1 MFRSFTGNTVMQ
13 AFLKRSKSFFIRQYN
28 RFRSQSL
35 FRKIF
40 LIAGGLAALIGVLVL
55 TFVMLVWAGFFG
67 KLPDKKELA
76 EVENPAATEVY
87 SADSVLLGRYFIQER
102 STIRYEDL
110 PKHVEDA
117 LLATEDVRFYKHRGI
132 DMISLARVLVK
143 SLLLQKESSGGG
155 STITQQLA
163 KNLYP
168 RKSYRY
174 LSLPINK
181 TREMIIA
188 WRLESVYDK
197 KSILTLYVNTIPFAD
212 NTYGIDAAAQRF
224 FSVRTNK
231 LNVEQGAV
239 LVGMLKATHLY
250 NPRLFP
256 ERAKGRR
263 DVVFAQMVK
272 YEMLDADKAG
282 KLTEAPLQLKYKLIT
297 RHKGL
302 APYFRSHIR
311 KELLEWA
318 RENKKPNGEPY
329 DIYTDGLKV
338 YTTLDSRMQKYAEDA
353 VKSQM
358 TSLQKKFNQ
367 HWGSREPWYNQPQVV
382 RDGVRRSV
390 RYRKLKEQGL
400 PENEIQKVMER
411 KVPMTIFT
419 WQGPKEVKMS
429 PLDSVKHYLKFLNAG
444 FIAME
449 PQTGAVRAWVGGIDH
464 SYFEYDHIKTSTKRQ
479 VGSTFKP
486 IVYAAA
492 IEKGIKPC
500 DFISAEKTTYT
511 NIEDMDVWSP
521 SNNDGNYEFKYSME
535 GALAYSVNTVS
546 VKVLE
551 KAGIPNTISLARKM
565 GITSTVPDVPSIALG
580 VADISMTEMV
590 AAYAS
595 FVNNGKAVTP
605 YFITSITTN
614 KGKPLYSAKP
624 ERQKQALSPRT
635 AEMMVHMLK
644 RTVNEGTAGK
654 LRWEYGVYNDLG
666 GKTGTTQSNADG
678 WFISVSPSLVVGS
691 WVGADD
697 PRVRFRATS
706 LGQGSSTALP
716 ITAKFYQAMNKDKNF
731 KSLTQAKFPALS
743 RSAQSALG
751 CPLYKSDMNFWE
763 SIFGVPE
770 ERKEIRRDFGDDPKK
785 KKNLLRKLFKKK
797 DLSAALE
804 ENVD

>member
-1 MFRSFTGNTVMQ
+1 
-13 AFLKRSKSFFIRQYN
+13 
-28 RFRSQSL
+28 
-35 FRKIF
+35 
-40 LIAGGLAALIGVLVL
+40 
-55 TFVMLVWAGFFG
+55 
-67 KLPDKKELA
+67 
-76 EVENPAATEVY
+76 
-87 SADSVLLGRYFIQER
+87 
-102 STIRYEDL
+102 
-110 PKHVEDA
+110 
-117 LLATEDVRFYKHRGI
+117 
-132 DMISLARVLVK
+132 
-143 SLLLQKESSGGG
+143 
-155 STITQQLA
+155 
-163 KNLYP
+163 
-168 RKSYRY
+168 
-174 LSLPINK
+174 
-181 TREMIIA
+181 MIIA

-197 KSILTLYVNTIPFAD
+197 KSILTLYLNTIPFAD

-231 LNVEQGAV
+231 LGVEQGAV

-256 ERAKGRR
+256 DRARNRR
-263 DVVFAQMVK
+263 DVVFGQMVK
-272 YEMLDADKAG
+272 YEMLDAEKAA
-282 KLTEAPLQLKYKLIT
+282 KLTEAPLKLKYKLIT

-318 RENKKPNGEPY
+318 RENKKSNGEPY

-338 YTTLDSRMQKYAEDA
+338 YTTLDSRMQKYAEEA

-358 TSLQKKFNQ
+358 TLLQKKFDQ
-367 HWGSREPWYNQPQVV
+367 HWASREPWYNQPQVV
-382 RDGVRRSV
+382 RDAVRRSS
-390 RYRKLKEQGL
+390 RYRGLQEQGL
-400 PENEIQKVMER
+400 PENEIQKIMER

-419 WQGPKEVKMS
+419 WQGQKEVKMS

-464 SYFEYDHIKTSTKRQ
+464 NYFEYDHVKTTTKRQ

-492 IEKGIKPC
+492 LEKGVKPC

-551 KAGIPNTISLARKM
+551 KAGISNTISLARKM
-565 GITSTVPDVPSIALG
+565 GISSSVPDVPSIALG

-595 FVNNGKAVTP
+595 FVNNGKSVKP
-605 YFITSITTN
+605 IYITSITTGR
-614 KGKPLYSAKP
+614 GKQLYSAKP
-624 ERQKQALSPRT
+624 EKQEQVLSPRT

-678 WFISVSPSLVVGS
+678 WFISVAPKLVVGA

-716 ITAKFYQAMNKDKNF
+716 ITAKFYQALNKDKNLRDV
-731 KSLTQAKFPALS
+731 SQSKFPALS

-770 ERKEIRRDFGDDPKK
+770 EKKEIRRDFGDDPKK

-797 DLSAALE
+797 DLSASID
-804 ENVD
+804 ENGE

>member
-1 MFRSFTGNTVMQ
+1 MNSK
-13 AFLKRSKSFFIRQYN
+13 FLTQVKSFLIRQYS
-28 RFRSQSL
+28 RFRQQSL
-35 FRKIF
+35 LRKTL
-40 LIAGGLAALIGVLVL
+40 LIAGSLMALGGAFIV
-55 TFVMLVWAGFFG
+55 TFVLMVWAGFFG
-67 KLPDKKELA
+67 RLPDKKELA

-110 PKHVEDA
+110 PKHVEQA
-117 LLATEDVRFYKHRGI
+117 LLATEDVRFYDHKGI
-132 DMISLARVLVK
+132 DVISLFRVLVK
-143 SLLLQKESSGGG
+143 SVLLQNESSGGG

-168 RKSYRY
+168 RKSHRY

-181 TREMIIA
+181 VREMIIA

-197 KSILTLYVNTIPFAD
+197 KSILTLYLNTIPFAD

-231 LNVEQGAV
+231 LGVEQGAV

-256 ERAKGRR
+256 DRARNRR
-263 DVVFAQMVK
+263 DVVFGQMVK
-272 YEMLDADKAG
+272 YEMLDAEKAA
-282 KLTEAPLQLKYKLIT
+282 KLTEAPLKLKYKLIT

-318 RENKKPNGEPY
+318 RENKKSNGEPY

-338 YTTLDSRMQKYAEDA
+338 YTTLDSRMQKYAEEA

-358 TSLQKKFNQ
+358 TLLQKKFDQ
-367 HWGSREPWYNQPQVV
+367 HWASREPWYNQPQVV
-382 RDGVRRSV
+382 RDAVRRSS
-390 RYRKLKEQGL
+390 RYRGLQEQGL
-400 PENEIQKVMER
+400 PENEIQKIMER

-419 WQGPKEVKMS
+419 WQGQKEVKMS

-464 SYFEYDHIKTSTKRQ
+464 NYFEYDHVKTTTKRQ

-492 IEKGIKPC
+492 LEKGVKPC

-551 KAGIPNTISLARKM
+551 KAGISNTISLARKM
-565 GITSTVPDVPSIALG
+565 GISSSVPDVPSIALG

-595 FVNNGKAVTP
+595 FVNNGKSVKP
-605 YFITSITTN
+605 IYITSITTGR
-614 KGKPLYSAKP
+614 GKQLYSAKP
-624 ERQKQALSPRT
+624 EKQEQVLSPRT

-678 WFISVSPSLVVGS
+678 WFISVAPKLVVGA

-716 ITAKFYQAMNKDKNF
+716 ITAKFYQALNKDKNLRDV
-731 KSLTQAKFPALS
+731 SQSKFPALS

-770 ERKEIRRDFGDDPKK
+770 EKKEIRRDFGDDPKK

-797 DLSAALE
+797 DLSASID
-804 ENVD
+804 ENGE

>member
-1 MFRSFTGNTVMQ
+1 MARKS
-13 AFLKRSKSFFIRQYN
+13 LSKLISFFSSLYS
-28 RFRSQSL
+28 RFRKQSL
-35 FRKIF
+35 VRKVL
-40 LIAGGLAALIGVLVL
+40 LIAGGLFILCG
-55 TFVMLVWAGFFG
+55 TFVFVFVLLVWIGFFG

-76 EVENPAATEVY
+76 EVEHPAATEVY

-117 LLATEDVRFYKHRGI
+117 LLATEDVRFYDHKGI
-132 DMISLARVLVK
+132 DVISLMRVFVK
-143 SLLLQKESSGGG
+143 SLLLQNESSGGG

-168 RKSYRY
+168 RKSHGF
-174 LSLPINK
+174 LSLPVNK
-181 TREMIIA
+181 VREMIIA
-188 WRLESVYDK
+188 WRLESIYDK
-197 KSILTLYVNTIPFAD
+197 KSILTLYLNTIPFAD

-231 LNVEQGAV
+231 LSVEQGAV
-239 LVGMLKATHLY
+239 LVGMLKATHFY

-256 ERAKGRR
+256 DRAKTRR
-263 DVVFAQMVK
+263 DVVFSQMVK
-272 YEMLDADKAG
+272 YEMLEAEKAAQL
-282 KLTEAPLQLKYKLIT
+282 KEKPLTLKYKLLT

-318 RENKKPNGEPY
+318 RNNTKPNGEPY
-329 DIYTDGLKV
+329 NIYTDGLKV
-338 YTTLDSRMQKYAEDA
+338 YTTLDSKMQQYAEEA
-353 VKSQM
+353 VKAQM
-358 TSLQKKFNQ
+358 TLLQKKFDQ
-367 HWGSREPWYNQPQVV
+367 HWAGREPWYNQPQVV

-390 RYRKLKEQGL
+390 RYRSMKERGL
-400 PENEIQKVMER
+400 SDKEIQKEMER

-419 WQGPKEVKMS
+419 WQGPREVNMS

-444 FIAME
+444 FLAMD
-449 PQTGAVRAWVGGIDH
+449 PKTGAVRAWVGGIDH
-464 SYFEYDHIKTSTKRQ
+464 NYFEYDHVKTTTKRQ

-486 IVYAAA
+486 IVFAAA
-492 IEKGIKPC
+492 LENGIKPC

-521 SNNDGNYEFKYSME
+521 SNTDGNYDFKYSME

-565 GITSTVPDVPSIALG
+565 GVTSKVPNVPSIALG

-595 FVNNGKAVTP
+595 FVNKGKSVTP
-605 YFITSITTN
+605 YYITSITTN
-614 KGKPLYSAKP
+614 KGKELYSAKP
-624 ERQKQALSPRT
+624 VRQEQAMSPQT

-644 RTVNEGTAGK
+644 RTVNEGTGGK

-678 WFISVSPSLVVGS
+678 WFISVSPNLVVGA

-716 ITAKFYQAMNKDKNF
+716 ITAKFYQALNKDKNF
-731 KSLTQAKFPALS
+731 RSLTQAKFPALS
-743 RSAQSALG
+743 RQAQSQLG

-770 ERKEIRRDFGDDPKK
+770 EKKEIRRDFGNDPKK
-785 KKNLLRKLFKKK
+785 KKNFLQKLFKKK
-797 DLSAALE
+797 DLSAAIE
-804 ENVD
+804 ESVD